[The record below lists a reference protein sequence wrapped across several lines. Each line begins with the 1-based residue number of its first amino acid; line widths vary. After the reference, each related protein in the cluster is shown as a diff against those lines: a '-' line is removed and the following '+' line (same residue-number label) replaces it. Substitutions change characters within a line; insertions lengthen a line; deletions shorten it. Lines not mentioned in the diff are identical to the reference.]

1 MSAERTV
8 KRARSCNLITAVM
21 ILFSV
26 VWMFS
31 GVIIGHGKVALTTAR
46 WGMLKYYTVD
56 SNILMLVVAAIA
68 AHAQNEVLKGKRAEL
83 PSWLPALKLIG
94 VVGVTLTMLV
104 TVFFLGPTMPGGY
117 RALFSNSNFF
127 LHLVNPLMSIYT
139 LLVPERGS
147 CAERKEALYGVS
159 SVVIYAACYALNC
172 AVHTVDNVVPR
183 QVDWYGFAA
192 AGLRMGCLVAL
203 PLLLLCSY
211 AISLALWRLNR
222 GKK

>member
-1 MSAERTV
+1 
-8 KRARSCNLITAVM
+8 M
-21 ILFSV
+21 ILLSV

-31 GVIIGHGKVALTTAR
+31 GVIIGHGKVVLTTAR

-56 SNILMLVVAAIA
+56 SNILMGVVAAIA

-147 CAERKEALYGVS
+147 CAERKETLYGVS

-172 AVHTVDNVVPR
+172 AVHTVDNHQPR
-183 QVDWYGFAA
+183 PLAA
-192 AGLRMGCLVAL
+192 EQRQEVKGLIILL
-203 PLLLLCSY
+203 PFRAFPLHGSFFRHAEADNGGMVFL
-211 AISLALWRLNR
+211 
-222 GKK
+222 